1 MSKTDYDLVIVGA
14 GPAGMAAAAQ
24 AADAGLHVLL
34 LDEQPNPGGQ
44 IYRDVDRVPAS
55 RVNILGKDYL
65 EGQQLTGQLQHDH
78 LEYARGASVWQVDL
92 HGKVAYTV
100 NGKGR
105 RVAASRILLASG
117 ALERPMPIPG
127 WTLPGVMT
135 AGAAQILLKQ
145 SGLVSEQAV
154 LAGSGPLLY
163 LLAAQMVRAG
173 KPPLAL
179 VETQTMGDFVKSAR
193 HLWGALQGWSYMAKG
208 LTMLREIQSA
218 KVPRFKGATALAC
231 RGEHRVQSFHFE
243 HRGKAHELETTA
255 VFLHHG
261 VVPNIQASQSL
272 RLAHHYDEVQQCF
285 KPVTDEWGATSA
297 ERIYVAGDGSGIG
310 GAAVAALSGKLAA
323 LKIAHDL
330 ERMDDRWLEQL
341 AAPIK
346 AQKRHELNA
355 RPFIDQAYPPYGKAL
370 LPDDDTII
378 CRCEEVAA
386 GDVRRYASLGC
397 LGPNQTKAFGRVGM
411 GPCQGRYCGLTA
423 SQILAQS
430 NGLSMQETG
439 YYRIRP
445 PLKPITMGELAT
457 VEPEQ
462 DELPPLESL

>member
-1 MSKTDYDLVIVGA
+1 
-14 GPAGMAAAAQ
+14 
-24 AADAGLHVLL
+24 
-34 LDEQPNPGGQ
+34 
-44 IYRDVDRVPAS
+44 
-55 RVNILGKDYL
+55 
-65 EGQQLTGQLQHDH
+65 
-78 LEYARGASVWQVDL
+78 
-92 HGKVAYTV
+92 
-100 NGKGR
+100 
-105 RVAASRILLASG
+105 
-117 ALERPMPIPG
+117 MPIPG

-145 SGLVSEQAV
+145 SGLIADRAV

-163 LLAAQMVRAG
+163 LLASQMVRAG

-179 VETQTMGDFVKSAR
+179 VETQTVGDAIKSAS

-208 LTMLREIQSA
+208 LSMLREIQAA
-218 KVPRFKGATALAC
+218 KVPRFRGATALTC
-231 RGEHRVQSFHFE
+231 QGQDQVQRFQFE
-243 HRGKAHELETTA
+243 HGGKTHVLETNA

-272 RLAHHYDEVQQCF
+272 RLKHQFDDLQQSF
-285 KPVTDEWGATSA
+285 KPVTDHWGATDA
-297 ERIYVAGDGSGIG
+297 EQIYVAGDGSGIG
-310 GAAVAALSGKLAA
+310 GAAVASLSGRLAA

-330 ERMDDRWLEQL
+330 ERLDDDWLAQL
-341 AAPIK
+341 SAPIK
-346 AQKRHELNA
+346 AQKRRELNA
-355 RPFIDQAYPPYGKAL
+355 RPFIDKAYPPYKKAL
-370 LPDDDTII
+370 LPDDPTII
-378 CRCEEVAA
+378 CRCEEVTA

-423 SQILAQS
+423 SQILADA
-430 NGLSMQETG
+430 NGLPMQETG

-462 DELPPLESL
+462 DELSPLEHS

>member
-1 MSKTDYDLVIVGA
+1 MSKTDYDLVVVGA
-14 GPAGMAAAAQ
+14 GPAGMAAATQ
-24 AADAGLHVLL
+24 ACELGLHVLL

-44 IYRDVDRVPAS
+44 IYRDVDHVPAS
-55 RVNILGKDYL
+55 RTDILGQDYL
-65 EGQQLTGQLQHDH
+65 DGQRLTRRLPHAN

-145 SGLVSEQAV
+145 SGLVSPNAV

-163 LLAAQMVRAG
+163 LLAVQLVRAG
-173 KPPLAL
+173 TPPQAI
-179 VETQTMGDFVKSAR
+179 VETQTWGDFMNSAP
-193 HLWGALQGWSYMAKG
+193 HLWGALQGWPYMAKG
-208 LTMLREIQSA
+208 LSMLREIQAA

-231 RGEHRVQSFHFE
+231 RGEEGVASFHFE
-243 HRGKAHELETTA
+243 AHGKAHALQTTA

-272 RLAHHYDEVQQCF
+272 RLTHHYDDVQQCF
-285 KPVTDEWGATSA
+285 KPVVDEWGATSA
-297 ERIYVAGDGSGIG
+297 ERIYAAGDGAGIG
-310 GAAVAALSGKLAA
+310 GAAAAALSGQLAA

-330 ERMDDRWLEQL
+330 ERLDDAWLDQQAEPL
-341 AAPIK
+341 K
-346 AQKRHELNA
+346 AQKRRELNA
-355 RPFIDQAYPPYGKAL
+355 RPFIDKAYPPYKGAM
-370 LPDDDTII
+370 LPDDSTIV
-378 CRCEEVAA
+378 CRCEEVTA

-423 SQILAQS
+423 SQILAQA

-462 DELPPLESL
+462 DELSPLEAS